1 MLKPCFFASQNYIAF
16 PLSRLR
22 LPARIGKGFPGGYIS
37 NITAAMDTPP
47 FSELGLA
54 DHLLKAIDKLG
65 YESPSPIQ
73 AMTIPLVLEG
83 KDVVGLSQTGSGKT
97 AAFGLPALQML
108 DMSLAKTQAL
118 ILCPTRELSVQVCE
132 EIHKLGAHVKGLTAI
147 PIYGG
152 APIDRQ
158 IRYLKKGS
166 HIVVGT
172 PGRLMDH
179 MERGTLDLNFL
190 KMVILDEADRMLDM
204 GFRDDM
210 EHILGQAPP
219 ERQTMFFSATMN
231 KGVERLIEHFGKSP
245 EQIRIKRKTLTVSS
259 VEQTYFEV
267 RNRSKI
273 EVVSR
278 LLDIDSPRLAIVF
291 CNTKRM
297 VDDCCDALIN
307 RGYAADRI
315 HGDITQVGR
324 ERVLKKFRS
333 GKVEILVATD
343 VAARGLDIDEVD
355 AVFNYD
361 LPQDPEDYVHRIGRT
376 GRAGRDGKAFSFV
389 FGKDIYRLGSIERY
403 IKQTI
408 QRSKIPSQEDI
419 EGRQSDV
426 ILELVK
432 DKLET
437 GSYKNYR
444 ESIDRLL
451 EQGHTNTDIASALF
465 SLIKESKG
473 REGESII
480 EDNEELRPERKRGG
494 GGSGS
499 RANRS
504 YSKGRR
510 ERGRDRGPGGFRP
523 SGNRSKGGGF
533 KSKSKDVEERGS
545 KERKE
550 RSARPKRDEQ
560 GPKTEFSKGKKTAKS
575 GGHPFGEKKLAG
587 KKKGKK
593 NRTNKDKGKPDWSK
607 KKSR

>member
-1 MLKPCFFASQNYIAF
+1 
-16 PLSRLR
+16 
-22 LPARIGKGFPGGYIS
+22 
-37 NITAAMDTPP
+37 MDTPA
-47 FSELGLA
+47 FSELGLEP
-54 DHLLKAIDKLG
+54 HLLKAVDMLG

-73 AMTIPLVLEG
+73 ALTIPLVLQG
-83 KDVVGLSQTGSGKT
+83 KDVVGLSETGSGKT

-108 DMSLAKTQAL
+108 DLELPVTQTL

-132 EIHKLGAHVKGLTAI
+132 EIHKLGAKVRGLTAI
-147 PIYGG
+147 PVYGG

-158 IRYLKKGS
+158 IRYLRQGS

-179 MERGTLDLNFL
+179 MERGTLDLGQTKL
-190 KMVILDEADRMLDM
+190 IILDEADRMLDM

-210 EHILGQAPP
+210 EHILGQAPQ
-219 ERQTMFFSATMN
+219 ERQTLFFSATMN
-231 KGVERLIEHFGKSP
+231 KGVERLIEHFGNEP
-245 EQIRIKRKTLTVSS
+245 EQVRIKRKTLTVAS
-259 VEQTYFEV
+259 VEQKYFEV

-278 LLDIDSPRLAIVF
+278 LLDIDPPRLAIVF

-307 RGYAADRI
+307 RGYSADRI

-324 ERVLKKFRS
+324 ERVLKKFRN

-376 GRAGRDGKAFSFV
+376 GRAGREGKAYSFV

-403 IKQTI
+403 IKQAI
-408 QRSKIPSQEDI
+408 QRSKIPTQEDI

-432 DKLET
+432 ERLES
-437 GSYKNYR
+437 GNLKSYR
-444 ESIDRLL
+444 ESLDRLL
-451 EQGHTNTDIASALF
+451 EQGHTHSDISDALF

-473 REGESII
+473 REGESIL
-480 EDNEELRPERKRGG
+480 EDKEELRPERKRGG
-494 GGSGS
+494 GGGSGP
-499 RANRS
+499 RGNRS
-504 YSKGRR
+504 YSRGGR
-510 ERGRDRGPGGFRP
+510 GDRDRGRSRDRGQRGPRRPNERGEGFRSKSSTPAKTATSGAKP
-523 SGNRSKGGGF
+523 SQDRPKEEKAPPKGGH
-533 KSKSKDVEERGS
+533 
-545 KERKE
+545 
-550 RSARPKRDEQ
+550 A
-560 GPKTEFSKGKKTAKS
+560 
-575 GGHPFGEKKLAG
+575 FGEKMVAG

-593 NRTNKDKGKPDWSK
+593 NRTDKNKGKPDWSK
-607 KKSR
+607 RKSR

>member
-1 MLKPCFFASQNYIAF
+1 
-16 PLSRLR
+16 
-22 LPARIGKGFPGGYIS
+22 
-37 NITAAMDTPP
+37 MDTPP

-54 DHLLKAIDKLG
+54 EHLLKAVDKLG

-73 AMTIPLVLEG
+73 AMTIPVVLEG

-108 DMSLAKTQAL
+108 DLDLPVTQAL

-132 EIHKLGAHVKGLTAI
+132 EIHKLGSNIRKLTAI
-147 PIYGG
+147 PVYGG

-158 IRYLKKGS
+158 IRYLKQGS

-179 MERGTLDLNFL
+179 MERGTLDLSQV
-190 KMVILDEADRMLDM
+190 KMIILDEADRMLDM

-210 EHILGQAPP
+210 EHILGQAPQ
-219 ERQTMFFSATMN
+219 ERQTLFFSATMN
-231 KGVERLIEHFGKSP
+231 KGVERLIEHFGNSP
-245 EQIRIKRKTLTVSS
+245 EQIRIKRKALTVST

-278 LLDIDSPRLAIVF
+278 LLDIDPPRLAIVF

-307 RGYAADRI
+307 RGYSADRI

-376 GRAGRDGKAFSFV
+376 GRAGRGGKAYSFV

-437 GSYKNYR
+437 GNYTNYR
-444 ESIDRLL
+444 ESLDRLL
-451 EQGHTNTDIASALF
+451 EQGHTTTDIASALF

-480 EDNEELRPERKRGG
+480 EDTEELRPERKRGG
-494 GGSGS
+494 GPRGPRNRGGRPRNRRDREQAPSGS
-499 RANRS
+499 RRPP
-504 YSKGRR
+504 KPFKKQ
-510 ERGRDRGPGGFRP
+510 ERGPKEEKSP
-523 SGNRSKGGGF
+523 EGF
-533 KSKSKDVEERGS
+533 K
-545 KERKE
+545 
-550 RSARPKRDEQ
+550 PKR
-560 GPKTEFSKGKKTAKS
+560 TFSKPSPKKDEEPKK
-575 GGHPFGEKKLAG
+575 GGHPFGEKKVAG
-587 KKKGKK
+587 KRKGKK
-593 NRTNKDKGKPDWSK
+593 NRQNKDKGKPGWAK
-607 KKSR
+607 RKSR

>member
-1 MLKPCFFASQNYIAF
+1 MVSQAAHTAIF
-16 PLSRLR
+16 
-22 LPARIGKGFPGGYIS
+22 
-37 NITAAMDTPP
+37 AAMDTPP
-47 FSELGLA
+47 FSDLGLA
-54 DHLLKAIDKLG
+54 DHLLKAVDKLG

-73 AMTIPLVLEG
+73 AATIPVVLEG

-108 DMSLAKTQAL
+108 DLDVAKTQAL

-132 EIHKLGAHVKGLTAI
+132 EIHKLGANLKKLTAI
-147 PIYGG
+147 PVYGG

-158 IRYLKKGS
+158 IRYLKKGA

-210 EHILGQAPP
+210 EHILGQAP
-219 ERQTMFFSATMN
+219 EKRQTMFFSATMN
-231 KGVERLIEHFGKSP
+231 KGVERLIEHFGNVP

-278 LLDIDSPRLAIVF
+278 LLDIDPPRLAIVF

-307 RGYAADRI
+307 RGYSADRI

-333 GKVEILVATD
+333 GKIEILVATD

-376 GRAGRDGKAFSFV
+376 GRAGRDGKAYSFV

-408 QRSKIPSQEDI
+408 QRSKIPTQEDI

-437 GSYKNYR
+437 GNYKNYR
-444 ESIDRLL
+444 ESLDRLL
-451 EQGHTNTDIASALF
+451 EQGHTTTDIASALF

-494 GGSGS
+494 GGGS
-499 RANRS
+499 RANRT
-504 YSKGRR
+504 YSRGRS
-510 ERGRDRGPGGFRP
+510 EGNRGRDRRPRGPKRP
-523 SGNRSKGGGF
+523 FSKTKREGF
-533 KSKSKDVEERGS
+533 KAKS
-545 KERKE
+545 
-550 RSARPKRDEQ
+550 RDEQ
-560 GPKTEFSKGKKTAKS
+560 TDAPGNQKARPAREDRKSPVARPESKGKKS
-575 GGHPFGEKKLAG
+575 GGHPFGEKKVAG

-593 NRTNKDKGKPDWSK
+593 NRKNKDKGKPDWSK
-607 KKSR
+607 RKSR